1 MKSEVEFQPANIRK
15 TSKYLPWLLII
26 LGVVSLLVIP
36 LIGYKQVSI
45 PQIYQDEFGYWGDA
59 AFFNGQ
65 NWSTVISTI
74 PYYSFGYSL
83 ILKLFISLTGSY
95 TNAYALAQMVNGLWL
110 ALTFLLL
117 IRLIKLLYP
126 KTIKSSWAIFFAY
139 ISVVYASNILNSH
152 FTWPECFLSLL
163 VVMLTVLFV
172 KLLKTY
178 NLIYFISISVLCAY
192 IYYVHQRMIG
202 FVLSV
207 FIILVISVF
216 FQKTKRDAILKLLIF
231 FLTFGIIYF
240 LFSLLKT
247 DLINNLWVSSPSSN
261 VNNISGQAGN
271 IRYLFTIS
279 GIRDFLLSFS
289 GKLFYLFTA
298 TFFVIP
304 LLLLRSVTRLFK
316 WIQGKSKRHQKT
328 GENACADELALV
340 YLFVLLSFL
349 LSAGISSVSMI
360 TPTTISHVVYGRY
373 LEPLYSVGLALG
385 FAELFLRK
393 MSFTELLIL
402 MGIYALTVLSVSWQ
416 CNQGELRWRAPV
428 NNSAVTWFVKENWI
442 ELRNCLLLTGIGVV
456 LLFMAERKRILY
468 CLILTIMGIYW
479 IVTGNQAYKDHVSD
493 WGAYQEDNVAISEYI
508 RNFENQHDENI
519 QVVIV
524 NSDIGRLPSRNP
536 GNGLQFL
543 NPNAEFEVYSEW
555 DQSLAKT
562 FENGD
567 VPGLLVTSEAADIE
581 GLDEPVYT
589 TDHYQIY
596 ILKE

>member
-1 MKSEVEFQPANIRK
+1 
-15 TSKYLPWLLII
+15 
-26 LGVVSLLVIP
+26 
-36 LIGYKQVSI
+36 
-45 PQIYQDEFGYWGDA
+45 
-59 AFFNGQ
+59 
-65 NWSTVISTI
+65 
-74 PYYSFGYSL
+74 
-83 ILKLFISLTGSY
+83 
-95 TNAYALAQMVNGLWL
+95 
-110 ALTFLLL
+110 
-117 IRLIKLLYP
+117 
-126 KTIKSSWAIFFAY
+126 
-139 ISVVYASNILNSH
+139 
-152 FTWPECFLSLL
+152 
-163 VVMLTVLFV
+163 
-172 KLLKTY
+172 
-178 NLIYFISISVLCAY
+178 
-192 IYYVHQRMIG
+192 
-202 FVLSV
+202 
-207 FIILVISVF
+207 
-216 FQKTKRDAILKLLIF
+216 
-231 FLTFGIIYF
+231 
-240 LFSLLKT
+240 
-247 DLINNLWVSSPSSN
+247 
-261 VNNISGQAGN
+261 
-271 IRYLFTIS
+271 
-279 GIRDFLLSFS
+279 
-289 GKLFYLFTA
+289 
-298 TFFVIP
+298 
-304 LLLLRSVTRLFK
+304 
-316 WIQGKSKRHQKT
+316 
-328 GENACADELALV
+328 
-340 YLFVLLSFL
+340 
-349 LSAGISSVSMI
+349 MI